1 MIIGVVALVVCAL
14 LLLWLVIA
22 STLEPILIAWKE
34 RKNSERKEWERRME
48 QRVERLEKKY
58 PNDKTAHF

>member
-1 MIIGVVALVVCAL
+1 MEDILLLIGVVALVVCAL

-34 RKNSERKEWERRME
+34 RRNGERIEWEQRME
-48 QRVERLEKKY
+48 QRVERLEKNTPK
-58 PNDKTAHF
+58 